1 MCLSMDLAMSLGQSA
16 AWTTLLVSG
25 PLLVTSL
32 VVGSCVTVLQTAAVG
47 RDVRPALV
55 VPKILGTFL
64 AMTVVGVWMLQ
75 MSVAFGADLFL

>member
-1 MCLSMDLAMSLGQSA
+1 MTMDLAFTLGQSA

-32 VVGSCVTVLQTAAVG
+32 VVGSLVTILQAATV
-47 RDVRPALV
+47 RREARPALV
-55 VPKILGTFL
+55 VPKILGAFL
-64 AMTVVGVWMLQ
+64 IVTVLGAWMLQ